1 MTLTAGAEIVPIVT
15 EKPSMD
21 AVTVDAVTLPTDVE
35 ISPTNTETP
44 LEADTPVSPTDGEPS
59 PPADGEGPVVE
70 KNSKKTAGLG
80 GWKKTAKK
88 ISKQLCDIV
97 LTESPVYSL
106 KDSYM
111 CKVCCYR
118 FRVCVIVP
126 VSRSVFP
133 F

>member
-1 MTLTAGAEIVPIVT
+1 MTLTAGAEVLPIVAET
-15 EKPSMD
+15 PSMD
-21 AVTVDAVTLPTDVE
+21 AVTADAVTLPTDVE

-44 LEADTPVSPTDGEPS
+44 PEADTQVSPTDGEPS
-59 PPADGEGPVVE
+59 PLGDGEGPVVE
-70 KNSKKTAGLG
+70 KNTKKTPGMG

-97 LTESPVYSL
+97 LTELPVYSL

-111 CKVCCYR
+111 CKVQLLQISC
-118 FRVCVIVP
+118 VP
-126 VSRSVFP
+126 VSLPVFP